1 MVHNMYM
8 KEGNLIV
15 PWKPVDE
22 KQLKKD
28 ERATE
33 MSASLPSVQTHRN
46 QTQMITEWIG

>member
-1 MVHNMYM
+1 MYM

-28 ERATE
+28 GKGDAEIAKLTVDPVLE
-33 MSASLPSVQTHRN
+33 AS
-46 QTQMITEWIG
+46 